1 MSAAHLEIQM
11 FRHAIALSDI
21 TIRWE
26 EKQTILSLTLMYHE
40 DSVVWSVCVWSVMT
54 SLQQIT

>member
-1 MSAAHLEIQM
+1 MSILCHVCCPFSNSDAQLV

-26 EKQTILSLTLMYHE
+26 EKQTILSLTMMYHE
-40 DSVVWSVCVWSVMT
+40 DSVVWSVCV
-54 SLQQIT
+54 